1 MDTQTALTNYFRAA
15 FPCVCLKTSEE
26 QRAVADILAISK
38 RLKKTVWV
46 WDAQRG
52 LVRSEDGKEQSDTSN
67 IGAAL
72 NFILDQ
78 NAEDTI
84 YILLDMHQYSQEFQ
98 YNGNLARTFKNVL
111 MTIPEQG
118 SSVVLLGVEF
128 SPWTAIQNYVSV
140 LDYALPNATTL
151 KMIAQE
157 VGKSANKKEI
167 EISEDLIRALSG
179 LSTSEAENAL
189 SLSVVETGKFS
200 PEVVYREK
208 IAAVK
213 RSGLLEIVTPDPK
226 GLDAIGGLENLK
238 EWILKR
244 KKAYS
249 GAAEK
254 FGLPTPRGILLV
266 GVPGTGKSLS
276 AQAFG
281 VALGI
286 PTLKVDLGSMF
297 SSLVGE
303 TEAKIKATMEL
314 ADAMAPCVLWM
325 DEVDKGLSGASG
337 TGNNDSG
344 VTRRLFGALIDWMQ
358 RRTKPV
364 FIAATANQ
372 VANLPVEFLRKGGR
386 FDELFALDLPSPE
399 EREQILKVQLRKY
412 KREPNDFVLAKIV
425 EVTNNFSGAEIE
437 SMVVDAL
444 YNAFDA
450 DAKALT
456 TEHLIQAAESTIP
469 LAKTMAEQIQS
480 IRDWAGEGRARMAS
494 KQQKREQPTNKRRM
508 TIEGEDN

>member
-26 QRAVADILAISK
+26 QRAVADIQAISK

-52 LVRSEDGKEQSDTSN
+52 LVRAEDGKEQSDTAN
-67 IGAAL
+67 IGGAL

-78 NAEDTI
+78 NSEDTV
-84 YILLDMHQYSQEFQ
+84 YVLLDIHQYAQEFQ

-118 SSVVLLGVEF
+118 SSLVLLGVEF

-140 LDYALPNATTL
+140 LDYALPNSTTL

-213 RSGLLEIVTPDPK
+213 RSGLLEIVTPDPL
-226 GLDAIGGLENLK
+226 GLDSIGGLDNLK
-238 EWILKR
+238 SWILKR

-249 GAAEK
+249 NEAEN
-254 FGLPTPRGILLV
+254 FGLPAPKGILLV
-266 GVPGTGKSLS
+266 GIPGSGKSLS
-276 AQAFG
+276 AKAFG
-281 VALGI
+281 TALGI
-286 PTLKVDLGSMF
+286 PTLKLDIGSLF
-297 SSLVGE
+297 SSLVGDS
-303 TEAKIKATMEL
+303 EAKTKATLEL
-314 ADAMAPCVLWM
+314 AEAMAPCCLWC
-325 DEVDKGLSGASG
+325 DEIDKGLSGAQGSG
-337 TGNNDSG
+337 SNDSG
-344 VTRRLFGALIDWMQ
+344 VTRRVFGAILEWMQ
-358 RRTKPV
+358 NRKKPV
-364 FIAATANQ
+364 FVVATANQ
-372 VANLPVEFLRKGGR
+372 VENLPPEFLRKGR
-386 FDELFALDLPSPE
+386 FDEIFALDLPTPE
-399 EREQILKVQLRKY
+399 EREQIIKVQLKKY
-412 KREPNDFVLAKIV
+412 KRDYKKFSLQPIV
-425 EVTNNFSGAEIE
+425 EATNSFSGAEIE
-437 SMVVDAL
+437 GVIVEAL
-444 YNAFDA
+444 YDAFDSGE
-450 DAKALT
+450 KELT
-456 TEHLIQAAESTIP
+456 TEYVVKASESIIP
-469 LAKTMAEQIQS
+469 LSKVMAEKIEA
-480 IRDWAGEGRARMAS
+480 IRQWAEGRARSAS
-494 KQQKREQPTNKRRM
+494 VQQKREQSSNKRRLTM
-508 TIEGEDN
+508 NEDE